1 MTTILTN
8 EDKAGI
14 INQHKR
20 NLEISK
26 FNLDLSLI
34 EENAI
39 TSPNTELVA
48 TYTTQIADLAR
59 RIAVLDEELAALLP

>member
-20 NLEISK
+20 SLEINK
-26 FNLDLSLI
+26 FNLELSLV
-34 EENAI
+34 EENAV
-39 TSPNTELVA
+39 TAPNTELVA
-48 TYTTQIADLAR
+48 TYTAQIADFAK
-59 RIAVLDEELAALLP
+59 RIAVLDAELAEVLP

>member
-8 EDKAGI
+8 EDKASI

-20 NLEISK
+20 NLEINK
-26 FNLDLSLI
+26 FNLELSLA

-39 TSPNTELVA
+39 TSPNAELVA
-48 TYTTQIADLAR
+48 TYTAQIADFAKK
-59 RIAVLDEELAALLP
+59 ITVLDAELAEVLP